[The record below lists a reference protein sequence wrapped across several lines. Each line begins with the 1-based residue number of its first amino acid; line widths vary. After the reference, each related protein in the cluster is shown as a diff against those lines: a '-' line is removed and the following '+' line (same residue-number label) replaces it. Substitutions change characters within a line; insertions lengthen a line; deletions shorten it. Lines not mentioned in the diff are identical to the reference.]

1 MVIIRTSATEVK
13 TQAVSPELLVH
24 FSRTV
29 AEQLGGAAAA
39 AGAAA
44 AGAGAAGVAGAAAA
58 GAASVAGAAAG
69 GLFCAIA
76 AGAARPMNMAVAS
89 ANAGVRPVNKRVSF
103 MVQDSESGR
112 GSGAW
117 RLKRVLVR
125 LASADPDR
133 RVEAVDED
141 LAVADLACA
150 RRGDDC
156 FDHLVGDVR
165 VDRDLD
171 FQLGKEAH
179 GVFGAAID
187 LGMPLLPPVA
197 LDLSHCQPVHSDGG
211 ERIAH
216 LLQLERLYDRHY
228 DFHKPRPIVTRC
240 GGVRTMPLPCRETGT
255 R

>member
-29 AEQLGGAAAA
+29 AEQLGGAAGA

-44 AGAGAAGVAGAAAA
+44 AGAGAAGAAGAAAA
-58 GAASVAGAAAG
+58 GGAAGGAAAAG

-76 AGAARPMNMAVAS
+76 AGAARPMKTAAAS
-89 ANAGVRPVNKRVSF
+89 AGARPVNKRISF

-125 LASADPDR
+125 LARADPDR
-133 RVEAVDED
+133 RVEAVDKD

-150 RRGDDC
+150 RCGDDR
-156 FDHLVGDVR
+156 FDHFVGDVR

-187 LGMPLLPPVA
+187 FGMPLLAPVA
-197 LDLSHCQPVHSDGG
+197 LNLRNCQTVHSDGG

-228 DFHKPRPIVTRC
+228 NFHKLAPW
-240 GGVRTMPLPCRETGT
+240 
-255 R
+255 

>member
-29 AEQLGGAAAA
+29 AEQLGGAAGA
-39 AGAAA
+39 AGAAE
-44 AGAGAAGVAGAAAA
+44 AGAGAAGAAGAAA
-58 GAASVAGAAAG
+58 GRAAAAAG

-76 AGAARPMNMAVAS
+76 AGAARPMKTAAAS
-89 ANAGVRPVNKRVSF
+89 AGARPVNKRVSF

-125 LASADPDR
+125 LARADPDR

-150 RRGDDC
+150 RRGDDR
-156 FDHLVGDVR
+156 FDHLVGDVG

-187 LGMPLLPPVA
+187 FGMALLAPVA
-197 LDLSHCQPVHSDGG
+197 LNLRNCQTVHSDGG

-228 DFHKPRPIVTRC
+228 DFHKLAPW
-240 GGVRTMPLPCRETGT
+240 
-255 R
+255 

>member
-1 MVIIRTSATEVK
+1 MVIIKTSATEVK

-29 AEQLGGAAAA
+29 TEQLGGAA
-39 AGAAA
+39 GAAA
-44 AGAGAAGVAGAAAA
+44 ADGAAVGAAGAAAA
-58 GAASVAGAAAG
+58 GAASVGGAAAG

-76 AGAARPMNMAVAS
+76 AGAARPMKTAAAS
-89 ANAGVRPVNKRVSF
+89 AGARPVNKRISF

-125 LASADPDR
+125 LARADPDR

-141 LAVADLACA
+141 LAVADLARA
-150 RRGDDC
+150 RCSDDR
-156 FDHLVGDVR
+156 FDHLVCDIR

-171 FQLGKEAH
+171 LQLGKEAH
-179 GVFGAAID
+179 RVFGAAID
-187 LGMPLLPPVA
+187 FGMPLLAPVA
-197 LDLSHCQPVHSDGG
+197 LNLCNCQTVHSDGG

-228 DFHKPRPIVTRC
+228 NFHKLAPW
-240 GGVRTMPLPCRETGT
+240 
-255 R
+255 

>member
-1 MVIIRTSATEVK
+1 MVIIKTSATEVK
-13 TQAVSPELLVH
+13 SHAVSPELLVH

-29 AEQLGGAAAA
+29 AEQLGGAAGA
-39 AGAAA
+39 AGAA
-44 AGAGAAGVAGAAAA
+44 AGAGAVADGAAA
-58 GAASVAGAAAG
+58 GAAGAAAG
-69 GLFCAIA
+69 LSCATA
-76 AGAARPMNMAVAS
+76 AGAARPMKTAAAS
-89 ANAGVRPVNKRVSF
+89 AAARPVSKRVSF

-125 LASADPDR
+125 LARADPDR

-141 LAVADLACA
+141 FAVADLAGP
-150 RRGDDC
+150 RRGDDR

-165 VDRDLD
+165 IDRDLD

-187 LGMPLLPPVA
+187 FGMPLLAPVA
-197 LDLSHCQPVHSDGG
+197 LNLRNCQTVHSDGG

-228 DFHKPRPIVTRC
+228 DFHKLAPW
-240 GGVRTMPLPCRETGT
+240 
-255 R
+255 

>member
-44 AGAGAAGVAGAAAA
+44 AGGGAAAA

-125 LASADPDR
+125 LARADPDR

-141 LAVADLACA
+141 LAVADLAC
-150 RRGDDC
+150 
-156 FDHLVGDVR
+156 
-165 VDRDLD
+165 
-171 FQLGKEAH
+171 
-179 GVFGAAID
+179 
-187 LGMPLLPPVA
+187 
-197 LDLSHCQPVHSDGG
+197 
-211 ERIAH
+211 
-216 LLQLERLYDRHY
+216 
-228 DFHKPRPIVTRC
+228 
-240 GGVRTMPLPCRETGT
+240 
-255 R
+255 

>member
-1 MVIIRTSATEVK
+1 MRTSATDVSIH
-13 TQAVSPELLVH
+13 AVSPELPVH

-29 AEQLGGAAAA
+29 AEQLGGAA
-39 AGAAA
+39 GAAA
-44 AGAGAAGVAGAAAA
+44 AGAGAAGAAGAAAA
-58 GAASVAGAAAG
+58 AAASVAGAAAG

-76 AGAARPMNMAVAS
+76 AGAGRPMNMAVAS
-89 ANAGVRPVNKRVSF
+89 PIAGVRPVNKRVSF
-103 MVQDSESGR
+103 IVEDSGSGR

-117 RLKRVLVR
+117 RLKRVFVR
-125 LASADPDR
+125 LARADPDR
-133 RVEAVDED
+133 RVEVVDED

-150 RRGDDC
+150 RRSDNRLDR
-156 FDHLVGDVR
+156 LVGDVC

-187 LGMPLLPPVA
+187 LGMPLLPSVA

-228 DFHKPRPIVTRC
+228 DFHKLAPW
-240 GGVRTMPLPCRETGT
+240 
-255 R
+255 